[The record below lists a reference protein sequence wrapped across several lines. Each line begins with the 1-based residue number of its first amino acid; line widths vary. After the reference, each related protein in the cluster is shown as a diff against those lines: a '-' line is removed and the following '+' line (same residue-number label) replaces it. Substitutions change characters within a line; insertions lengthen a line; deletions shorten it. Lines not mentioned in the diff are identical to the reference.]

1 MKIKNFN
8 NSILP
13 VDVTVNGKKIKSF
26 TKNEID
32 IKEFPATVEINY
44 GN

>member
-13 VDVTVNGKKIKSF
+13 LAVTVNGKEIKTF

-32 IKEFPATVEINY
+32 VKEFPAIVVIDY
-44 GN
+44 GK